1 MRLARFAVAALL
13 LLAPA
18 CGGGS
23 QVSEAA
29 AARLQ
34 PQVQALREAAATG
47 GQDAAKRELAEL
59 RALVGELSATDELS
73 ERGARRVLAA
83 ADRVE
88 ANLTLLDTTTTA
100 PPTTTTTTTAPPPP
114 PPEDKDEEKDE
125 EKEKKDEEEQEE
137 QPEETV
143 DPTVVEDTT
152 PGDTA
157 PGKDDG
163 DKGND

>member
-1 MRLARFAVAALL
+1 MRLGRFAVAALL
-13 LLAPA
+13 LLVPA

-23 QVSEAA
+23 EVSEAA

-47 GQDAAKRELAEL
+47 SQDAANRELAEL
-59 RALVGELSATDELS
+59 RALVAELSATEELS

-88 ANLTLLDTTTTA
+88 ANLALLATTTTA
-100 PPTTTTTTTAPPPP
+100 PPTTPTTTAPPPP
-114 PPEDKDEEKDE
+114 PPEEEDD
-125 EKEKKDEEEQEE
+125 EKEKKKEEEQEE
-137 QPEETV
+137 ESDVTV
-143 DPTVVEDTT
+143 DPTVGEDTT

-163 DKGND
+163 GKGND